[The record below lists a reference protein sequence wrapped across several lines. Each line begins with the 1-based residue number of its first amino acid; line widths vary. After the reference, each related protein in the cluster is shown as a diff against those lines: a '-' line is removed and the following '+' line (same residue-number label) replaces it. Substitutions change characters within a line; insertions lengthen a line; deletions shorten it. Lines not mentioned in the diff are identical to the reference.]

1 MHVVRYNLGTLKT
14 ERVEKR
20 LEQGE
25 LAVVLLEKVGDGLRE
40 IEVRNWSANMVA
52 ALDHVNYIVVGGK
65 EYETVEGRLNLDTNR
80 LELLLVAMRA

>member
-1 MHVVRYNLGTLKT
+1 M
-14 ERVEKR
+14 
-20 LEQGE
+20 EQGE